1 MNKKGYKLNNNYD
14 LFSPSSND
22 NDDFGDFEDMPKV
35 PPLTLDEDLEEKDDK
50 DEEDEFG
57 DFTTDQDVKPETTSF
72 ASAAGWASLNS
83 SRGKLDQI
91 LIGLQLKLATV
102 ISSLYLSLES
112 PDEVTDRIQP
122 LDFDR
127 EDCEDHIWHLIHNI
141 QSTPA
146 LNQKWKDTEGRTRLL
161 TFLKIDPKNVVSN
174 LLDTDL

>member
-1 MNKKGYKLNNNYD
+1 
-14 LFSPSSND
+14 
-22 NDDFGDFEDMPKV
+22 MPKV
-35 PPLTLDEDLEEKDDK
+35 PPLTLDEDLEESDDK
-50 DEEDEFG
+50 DDEDEFG

-83 SRGKLDQI
+83 SPRGKLDQI

-161 TFLKIDPKNVVSN
+161 TFLKIDPRNAVSK
-174 LLDTDL
+174 